1 MVLPRVEIA
10 ILLERLA
17 VGNASFNPFLEVGN
31 GGDAGSGRFMGRFRN
46 GKCIGLS
53 TSDPECIFSKVKP
66 VNGWRGSNLV
76 KPGNERAQLLHLD
89 DVEGGVLIVTVRI
102 CAERN
107 GTISRC
113 IDRHEIGCIGDPGF
127 LEACS
132 ENGNGSILS
141 GVDDG
146 LL

>member
-1 MVLPRVEIA
+1 MALPRVKIA
-10 ILLERLA
+10 TLLERLV
-17 VGNASFNPFLEVGN
+17 VGNALFNPFLEVGN
-31 GGDAGSGRFMGRFRN
+31 GVDAGSGRCMGRFRN
-46 GKCIGLS
+46 GKCIGLG
-53 TSDPECIFSKVKP
+53 TPDPECIFGKVKP
-66 VNGWRGSNLV
+66 ANNWRGSNLV

-102 CAERN
+102 CTERN

-113 IDRHEIGCIGDPGF
+113 VDGDEIGCIGDPGF

-132 ENGNGSILS
+132 ENGNGSVCS

-146 LL
+146 LI